1 MRTWTINYKRNTVLW
16 EYFTRATTDTRCMR
30 NTANFYIRNT
40 MTGLRKS
47 PEERTKAETEVLHDV
62 FTGIQ
67 KANLRSEERYA
78 KKMEKLRQAGGMRS
92 AVACSKMKQTV
103 FAYPTRKEWFLSYG
117 TLDAIFKEI
126 KHPVYC
132 RMDSQVNQNAIR
144 KTEKAWVGYFHAR
157 KEYLAHPEKFQGKP
171 KIPGY
176 IRTTGSTAWWTVQT
190 ARLSFVQ
197 GKAYLRF
204 VHCKEPLCIG
214 KASAFAD
221 MTYIK
226 TEVKPYHGQFRVMMT
241 FDDHSKETPVPEH
254 PSRILGVD
262 VGLNNLLAVAGN
274 FGEAPFLIKSGSI
287 KAGNQWF
294 NKRRAKLLSDLTKGT
309 DSTHSKKGS
318 HALDALSRK
327 REEVLR
333 DMFYKCAWYL
343 LRYAKHHQV
352 DILVIGYNKEQKQ
365 EVEMGKANNQAFV
378 SVPFEKLRQC
388 IRIVAA
394 KLQIPVVEQEESYT
408 SKADVTAGDFI
419 PTYRVDDKKKNFSGT
434 RAKRGLYRCHDGKL
448 MNADVNGA
456 ANILRKRYPDAFAG
470 QNLSYLQTTTN
481 VVEIRDWY
489 VPGDKKKPHKR
500 HHPSPAAKLRHTKRK
515 DRRRD
520 LLQVFGKRK
529 KTWQKKAA

>member
-176 IRTTGSTAWWTVQT
+176 IRTTGSTAWWTV
-190 ARLSFVQ
+190 
-197 GKAYLRF
+197 
-204 VHCKEPLCIG
+204 
-214 KASAFAD
+214 
-221 MTYIK
+221 
-226 TEVKPYHGQFRVMMT
+226 HG
-241 FDDHSKETPVPEH
+241 
-254 PSRILGVD
+254 
-262 VGLNNLLAVAGN
+262 
-274 FGEAPFLIKSGSI
+274 GSI
-287 KAGNQWF
+287 
-294 NKRRAKLLSDLTKGT
+294 
-309 DSTHSKKGS
+309 
-318 HALDALSRK
+318 
-327 REEVLR
+327 
-333 DMFYKCAWYL
+333 
-343 LRYAKHHQV
+343 
-352 DILVIGYNKEQKQ
+352 
-365 EVEMGKANNQAFV
+365 
-378 SVPFEKLRQC
+378 
-388 IRIVAA
+388 
-394 KLQIPVVEQEESYT
+394 
-408 SKADVTAGDFI
+408 
-419 PTYRVDDKKKNFSGT
+419 
-434 RAKRGLYRCHDGKL
+434 
-448 MNADVNGA
+448 
-456 ANILRKRYPDAFAG
+456 
-470 QNLSYLQTTTN
+470 
-481 VVEIRDWY
+481 
-489 VPGDKKKPHKR
+489 
-500 HHPSPAAKLRHTKRK
+500 
-515 DRRRD
+515 
-520 LLQVFGKRK
+520 
-529 KTWQKKAA
+529 

>member
-1 MRTWTINYKRNTVLW
+1 MRTWTINYKRNAVLR
-16 EYFTRATTDTRCMR
+16 EYFSRATTDTRCMR

-67 KANLRSEERYA
+67 KANLHSEERYA
-78 KKMEKLRQAGGMRS
+78 KKMDQLRQTGGMKS
-92 AVACSKMKQTV
+92 AVACSKMKRTV
-103 FAYPTRKEWFLSYG
+103 FAYPTREQWFLSYG
-117 TLDAIFKEI
+117 TLDAIFKATGN
-126 KHPVYC
+126 PVYC
-132 RMDSQVNQNAIR
+132 RMDGQVNQNAIR

-176 IRTTGSTAWWTVQT
+176 IRTTGSTAWWTIQT
-190 ARLSFVQ
+190 ARLSFVH

-214 KASAFAD
+214 KTSAFTG

-226 TEVKPYHGQFRVMMT
+226 TEVKPYHGQFCVMVT

-274 FGEAPFLIKSGSI
+274 FGKHPFLIKGRPV
-287 KAGNQWF
+287 KAVNQWF
-294 NKRRAKLLSDLTKGT
+294 NKHRAKLLSDRTRGL
-309 DSTHSKKGS
+309 DSTRSEKNS

-327 REEVLR
+327 REDVLR
-333 DMFYKCAWYL
+333 DVFYKCAWYL
-343 LRYAKHHQV
+343 LQYAKRHNV
-352 DILVIGYNKEQKQ
+352 DVIVVGYNKEQKQ
-365 EVEMGKANNQAFV
+365 EIEMGKANNQAFV
-378 SVPFEKLRQC
+378 SVTFEKLRQC
-388 IRIVAA
+388 IRVVAA

-408 SKADVTAGDFI
+408 SKADITAGDTI
-419 PTYRVDDKKKNFSGT
+419 PTYGEDDEKKVFSGT
-434 RAKRGLYRCHDGKL
+434 RTKRGLYRCHDGKL

-470 QNLSYLQTTTN
+470 QDLSYLQATTN

-489 VPGDKKKPHKR
+489 VPGGKKRLHKK
-500 HHPSPAAKLRHTKRK
+500 HHPSSVAKIRHSERK
-515 DRRRD
+515 NRRRE
-520 LLQVFGKRK
+520 LLQVFGKSR